1 MSNSDLLLDI
11 KDLRIEALTD
21 TGWGEIVHGVD
32 LTLKKGEVLGLIGES
47 GAGKSTIGLAAM
59 GYARNGCRISGGS
72 ILFKGQDLLKSSDSD
87 LRRLRG
93 RHIAYVAQS
102 AAASFNPAH
111 RLITQYME
119 VPLTHGILT
128 RAEARSQAIDLYR
141 RLHLPDPEHIGWRY
155 PHQVSGGQLQRAMTA
170 MAMSCQPDLIIFD
183 EPTTALD
190 VTTQLEVL
198 ASIREMVRNFNSAAI
213 YITHDLA
220 VVAQMADRIK
230 VLYQGNEVEEQA
242 TPVMLSNPRESYTKS
257 LWSVRAMTRSLHPLS
272 DEARPVVKVDNVSA
286 HYGTHK
292 VLENISFKLYGGR
305 TLALVGESGSGKST
319 MARVL
324 AGLLRPTSGK
334 ISLDGQDLPPSH
346 KQRSRSVL
354 RQIQIIYQNAD
365 TALNPRSTIADIV
378 GRPLEFYHGIRG
390 QARVGQ
396 IAEILEM
403 MELDPD
409 EFMHRRPVELSG
421 GQKQRIGI
429 ARALAARPKIMIC
442 DEVTSALDQLVAEGI
457 LQTLQKIQ
465 AKTGLAYLFITHDL
479 SAVQAIADEC
489 AVMHKGRLV
498 EQGSVRTIM
507 ENAREDYTRQLLD
520 CVPQM
525 EPDWLDK
532 RLALREAG
540 ENA

>member
-198 ASIREMVRNFNSAAI
+198 ASIREMVRNFNSAAL

-257 LWSVRAMTRSLHPLS
+257 LWSVRAMTRSPHPLS

-324 AGLLRPTSGK
+324 AGLLRPTSGN
-334 ISLDGQDLPPSH
+334 ISLDGQDLPPTH
-346 KQRSRSVL
+346 KQRSRSLL